1 MRKKAAGWTLAAVAC
16 VMTSACGGG
25 KQEAAVALDEARLS
39 VSSARKAGAEA
50 FSPARLEEAV
60 TALSAAEAGFKKKK
74 FGEAQGTAL
83 KARDAA
89 RLAEK
94 TAKANG
100 AAASPK
106 KRKAGTRK

>member
-1 MRKKAAGWTLAAVAC
+1 MVKASRWFTAAFIGIAL
-16 VMTSACGGG
+16 SGCGAG

-50 FSPARLEEAV
+50 LSPARLQEAAA
-60 TALSAAEAGFKKKK
+60 ALSAAEAGFKRKD
-74 FGEAQGTAL
+74 FGEAQETAL

-94 TAKANG
+94 TARANG
-100 AAASPK
+100 PAASPR
-106 KRKAGTRK
+106 KRKAGGRR